1 MLNVFMQSVIM
12 QSVVMLSVVAPQL
25 SLPYN
30 RCPFAIGQNKLERLP
45 LPSVTPGP
53 NVLNLFAAVYFMNL
67 FNKLE
72 CLYMAGLSSLV

>member
-1 MLNVFMQSVIM
+1 M

-53 NVLNLFAAVYFMNL
+53 NVLNLFAAL
-67 FNKLE
+67 FCILI
-72 CLYMAGLSSLV
+72 S